1 MATSP
6 WRRYVVFN
14 VNFEHISTPSSSV
27 SSVIVKFEQVIAVW
41 WSFLVVFHKT
51 SSMETQLIPFQAN
64 HCVVKSVQIRSYFWS
79 VFSPNTGKYGPEITP
94 YLDAF
99 HAVNVLNGNP
109 VNTSENQ
116 KFSYVFR
123 GYRNGALLWN
133 RFTNSS
139 LDSISQDNITISQ
152 YQKTKG

>member
-1 MATSP
+1 
-6 WRRYVVFN
+6 
-14 VNFEHISTPSSSV
+14 
-27 SSVIVKFEQVIAVW
+27 
-41 WSFLVVFHKT
+41 
-51 SSMETQLIPFQAN
+51 METQLIPFQAN

-99 HAVNVLNGNP
+99 HSVNALNGNP

-139 LDSISQDNITISQ
+139 LDSISQKRQRANPFDVILVLPRPLRGSNSAGIYLLKVNYRKIEKCAKYVQS
-152 YQKTKG
+152 